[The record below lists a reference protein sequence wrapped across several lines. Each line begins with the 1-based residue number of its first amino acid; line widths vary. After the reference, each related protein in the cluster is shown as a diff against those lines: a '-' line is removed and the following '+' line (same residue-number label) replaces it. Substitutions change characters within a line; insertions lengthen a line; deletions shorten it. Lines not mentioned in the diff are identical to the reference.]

1 MPQLNKVYRKT
12 NSVSGANPH
21 AGVQDAMAISPLQR
35 FVRAKKLI
43 NQTFD
48 ELTKYLK
55 DVNDFLIN
63 CEISHELDCETKK
76 DLDQVAGNL
85 SQVSGIAAVLARDNM
100 KVAFFGRTS
109 NGKSTV
115 INAMLT
121 EKILPSG
128 IGHTTNCFVTV
139 MGSCG
144 SEAYMNT
151 PDSREKKSV
160 DSLQQLAHALG
171 DEKIDSSSLI
181 QVFWPKDQCTLLRD
195 DVVFVDSP
203 GIDVTP
209 DLDSWID
216 KHCLDADV
224 FVLVVNSESTLN
236 QTEKSFFHKVNT
248 RLSKP
253 NIFILNNR
261 WDASSDGDPQMMA
274 KVKQQHL
281 ERTTNFLVEELR
293 CVSRKEATDRVFF
306 VSALETLRHR
316 MKQNRLKGQAPTS
329 MPPLQRTESME
340 MDSNDSVGE
349 HRARLIEFEN
359 FEIKFQEC
367 ISKSAITTKF
377 ESHASRGKM
386 ITTKLRAIMEQVV
399 GRAYSQRKRCEAQK
413 QDLEERLEY
422 MTTQFDTLSD
432 SIKNRILK
440 FSEEV
445 EQQVAKAMSD
455 EIRRLNYL
463 VGDFDHPF
471 HPHHGFLKTY
481 KRELYS
487 HIEKGLGKNLK
498 ARCSALLLD
507 SIEEYK
513 SEMRDQIH
521 SLIPPGADSSIFQ
534 LTPRR
539 DFEVSYELDVQSLC
553 TDFQE
558 DISFHFSLG
567 WSNLIK
573 RFLAPRNARLAMLL
587 GANISKSTPI
597 NAIATVA
604 DQARQ
609 QFQNETEEE
618 KSSLAATRRKD
629 ELIEYP
635 GRYDE
640 NELTVAVVHALAS
653 VTSTTSCAILVV
665 AGLVWRTLGWKLIIG
680 MAGSYGCL
688 YVFERVRWTNSAKE
702 NCFKKQLVS
711 YASEKLQLVVSFTSK
726 SCSHQV
732 EQELSTTF
740 AQLNSEISNSKAK
753 LKAEIHEMESEM
765 KRLEEI
771 EAKAKVFRNKASW
784 LESELNGFIKEFGLS
799 KSKI

>member
-1 MPQLNKVYRKT
+1 MPQLNKMYRKT
-12 NSVSGANPH
+12 NSVSSTSPLIGL
-21 AGVQDAMAISPLQR
+21 QDPMAISPLQR

-55 DVNDFLIN
+55 EVRDFLMD
-63 CEISHELDCETKK
+63 CEVSDELDHETRK
-76 DLDQVAGNL
+76 DLEQVSSYL
-85 SQVSGIAAVLARDNM
+85 DQVSGITAVLSRDHM

-115 INAMLT
+115 VNAMLT
-121 EKILPSG
+121 DKILPSG
-128 IGHTTNCFVTV
+128 IGHTTNCFVSV
-139 MGSCG
+139 MGCTG
-144 SEAYMNT
+144 NEGYMNT
-151 PDSREKKSV
+151 PDSKEKRSV
-160 DSLQQLAHALG
+160 ESLQQLAHALG
-171 DEKIDSSSLI
+171 DDKIDSSSLI
-181 QVFWPKDQCTLLRD
+181 QVFWPKDQCALLRD

-253 NIFILNNR
+253 NVFILNNR
-261 WDASSDGDPQMMA
+261 WDASSDGDPAMMA

-293 CVSRKEATDRVFF
+293 CVSKREATDRVFF

-316 MKQNRLKGQAPTS
+316 MKQNRIHGQQTAS
-329 MPPLQRTESME
+329 HLQRSESIE
-340 MDSNDSVGE
+340 TDLNGNGGE

-377 ESHASRGKM
+377 ESHASRGKG
-386 ITTKLRAIMEQVV
+386 ITTKLRSTMEQVV
-399 GRAYSQRKRCEAQK
+399 GRAYSQRRRCEAQK
-413 QDLEERLEY
+413 LDLEERLDY
-422 MTTQFDTLSD
+422 MTTQFETLMKE
-432 SIKNRILK
+432 IKNKIQK

-455 EIRRLNYL
+455 EIKRLGYL
-463 VGDFDHPF
+463 VGDFDYPF

-481 KRELYS
+481 KAELYS

-513 SEMRDQIH
+513 TEMRDEIH
-521 SLIPPGADSSIFQ
+521 SLIPPGADSCNVQ

-539 DFEVSYELDVQSLC
+539 DFEVSYELDVHSLC

-567 WSNLIK
+567 WTNLVK
-573 RFLAPRNARLAMLL
+573 KFLAPRNARLAILL
-587 GANISKSTPI
+587 GANISKTKPI
-597 NAIATVA
+597 AAIATA
-604 DQARQ
+604 AKQAREQ
-609 QFQNETEEE
+609 LQSETEEE
-618 KSSLAATRRKD
+618 KAIATRRKD
-629 ELIEYP
+629 EMLEYP

-680 MAGSYGCL
+680 ITGGYGTL
-688 YVFERVRWTNSAKE
+688 YVFERARWTNSARE
-702 NCFKKQLVS
+702 NTFKKQFVS

-732 EQELSTTF
+732 EQELSSAF
-740 AQLNSEISNSKAK
+740 IQLESEIDHSKKK
-753 LKAEIHEMESEM
+753 LKAEIEELGKEM

-771 EAKAKVFRNKASW
+771 EAKSKVFRNKASW

-799 KSKI
+799 KSRI